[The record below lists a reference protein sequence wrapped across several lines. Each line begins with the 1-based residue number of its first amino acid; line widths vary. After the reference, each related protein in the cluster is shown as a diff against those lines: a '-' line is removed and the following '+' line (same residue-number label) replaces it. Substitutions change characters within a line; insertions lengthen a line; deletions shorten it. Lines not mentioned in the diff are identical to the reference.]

1 MAMNKRHLS
10 LAAVVLGA
18 SGCGLEALFF
28 GSITPEHQLVVSKV
42 TGTTDTRVTKVSFV
56 KADGVAVEVIAAEV
70 KGGSFAISLPTSEYT
85 SGRVVAEAGELR
97 LEAVVP
103 FIPKDGATDGV
114 TVDVAS
120 TTSALVV
127 DAWLSAKDRGLPSV
141 ETKVLTAQLKN
152 LAAGYVVDGAPK
164 ELRQMVDRVLAAADV
179 GASTRVIR
187 APSYDASFAA
197 KASTLDEAWLLAK
210 NLDYT
215 GDMQPDTSSSAFDL
229 KLGEVARGISLDG
242 CYDPVKI
249 RVVFEVDFNDG
260 HKDGNCDAIDR
271 FKWVKDEPGK
281 SMFFIG
287 GVHMDSTIQDSEIDA
302 MLGNT
307 GGWVPNQ
314 IHMYDDGTNGDAT
327 SGDNIWTVSFVL
339 PVGLRMGYK
348 YTWGTA
354 GAIWTGSEEW
364 PGNQHILEIVDVN
377 GDHFVLRRDNFGDE
391 ATNKDKVN
399 LYRRGRGQVTWDT
412 DANADGIP
420 DARERPIDT
429 NNDCSLDEWVTPTGI
444 GPATVDCESSSG

>member
-141 ETKVLTAQLKN
+141 ETKVLTAQ
-152 LAAGYVVDGAPK
+152 
-164 ELRQMVDRVLAAADV
+164 
-179 GASTRVIR
+179 
-187 APSYDASFAA
+187 
-197 KASTLDEAWLLAK
+197 
-210 NLDYT
+210 
-215 GDMQPDTSSSAFDL
+215 
-229 KLGEVARGISLDG
+229 
-242 CYDPVKI
+242 
-249 RVVFEVDFNDG
+249 
-260 HKDGNCDAIDR
+260 
-271 FKWVKDEPGK
+271 
-281 SMFFIG
+281 
-287 GVHMDSTIQDSEIDA
+287 
-302 MLGNT
+302 
-307 GGWVPNQ
+307 
-314 IHMYDDGTNGDAT
+314 
-327 SGDNIWTVSFVL
+327 
-339 PVGLRMGYK
+339 
-348 YTWGTA
+348 
-354 GAIWTGSEEW
+354 
-364 PGNQHILEIVDVN
+364 
-377 GDHFVLRRDNFGDE
+377 
-391 ATNKDKVN
+391 
-399 LYRRGRGQVTWDT
+399 
-412 DANADGIP
+412 
-420 DARERPIDT
+420 
-429 NNDCSLDEWVTPTGI
+429 
-444 GPATVDCESSSG
+444 